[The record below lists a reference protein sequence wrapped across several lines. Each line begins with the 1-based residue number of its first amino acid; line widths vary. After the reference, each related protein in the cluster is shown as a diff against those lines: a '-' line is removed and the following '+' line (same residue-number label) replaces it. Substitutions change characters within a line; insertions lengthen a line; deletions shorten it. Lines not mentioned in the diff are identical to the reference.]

1 MKGEKKERR
10 KRKKEG
16 KSKDKER
23 QGKKK
28 KITRKKRGKVGG
40 GGELP
45 QGRCPAQFAQVHPTL
60 RNSIFN

>member
-40 GGELP
+40 GVSYPREGAP
-45 QGRCPAQFAQVHPTL
+45 H
-60 RNSIFN
+60 NSLKFTQH